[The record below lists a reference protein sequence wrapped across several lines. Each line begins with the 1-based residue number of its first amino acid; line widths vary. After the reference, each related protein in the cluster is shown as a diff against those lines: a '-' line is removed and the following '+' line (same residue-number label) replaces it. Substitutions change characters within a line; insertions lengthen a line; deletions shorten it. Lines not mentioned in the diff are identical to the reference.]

1 MIFVF
6 LVFIRSVYFTCVIEE
21 HAINSIAWGFTEAAV
36 LMRRSASSHVEVR
49 KRSNIAA
56 DLHDNIMRRPAA
68 AAAAAVRDVH
78 VHVFFAEI
86 QVHVRQSTFSAELT
100 NKKRHAIP

>member
-49 KRSNIAA
+49 KRSSIAA
-56 DLHDNIMRRPAA
+56 DLHDNIIARI
-68 AAAAAVRDVH
+68 H
-78 VHVFFAEI
+78 
-86 QVHVRQSTFSAELT
+86 
-100 NKKRHAIP
+100 KG